1 MKHRFLRFKSC
12 PAAAARGLGSEPLA
26 EPLPLG
32 SVDHFTH
39 PESGGIPFCNEA
51 QNPRLRLSTFTQ
63 DQNLDGRACCWA
75 SIGSDEELRAEGIR
89 PARPLAI
96 DGVKR
101 HLHQP
106 SSPLQQIVTTRYYLS
121 WPPLVETRDRIHSRA
136 VTVDQ
141 LQNLLERLGA
151 LLRAEQRVSGLPS
164 AQFEALR
171 YLAICN
177 RYSNG
182 PAAVAD
188 YLQISPGSASQSLQA
203 LEKKGLIQ
211 RQASSED
218 GRRLHQRLTRKGR
231 RTLDRTAPSELL
243 ANTLEAMPK
252 NVATR
257 LCRDLESLL
266 RSAQRER
273 GGASFGLCRTC
284 AHFRREDSGRFRC
297 GLTGEVLSTED
308 SEFICREHRVV
319 ESS

>member
-1 MKHRFLRFKSC
+1 
-12 PAAAARGLGSEPLA
+12 
-26 EPLPLG
+26 
-32 SVDHFTH
+32 
-39 PESGGIPFCNEA
+39 
-51 QNPRLRLSTFTQ
+51 
-63 DQNLDGRACCWA
+63 
-75 SIGSDEELRAEGIR
+75 
-89 PARPLAI
+89 
-96 DGVKR
+96 
-101 HLHQP
+101 
-106 SSPLQQIVTTRYYLS
+106 
-121 WPPLVETRDRIHSRA
+121 